1 MTNSTMSPNNFAFLE
16 KVKNNGHLEDI
27 YDARDMTEVVYR
39 TMRDLMPTQVIDQV
53 ESDLKKESNEI
64 SELWKDRNPLVAWL
78 SRIRPPFQGE
88 APFAIDDELFIRR
101 VEQEGGMPK
110 GTNGQTVIKAVFKAT
125 KQELSQTRI
134 DEIENFLPGKIKEL
148 WQQA

>member
-1 MTNSTMSPNNFAFLE
+1 MTNSTMTPNNFAFLE

-53 ESDLKKESNEI
+53 EADLKKESNEI

-134 DEIENFLPGKIKEL
+134 DEIENFLPGKIKAL